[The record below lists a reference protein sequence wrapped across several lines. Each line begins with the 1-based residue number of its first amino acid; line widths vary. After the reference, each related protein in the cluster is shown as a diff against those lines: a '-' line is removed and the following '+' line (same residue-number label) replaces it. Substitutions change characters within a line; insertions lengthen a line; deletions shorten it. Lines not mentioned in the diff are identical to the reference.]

1 MYHETFSNSQ
11 IETNMNKVSEGKKLY
26 YKSYLLNKVSKY
38 RVLPVLHFRSVRL
51 NTSSGEKKCIDIK
64 IKGITYKFTQ

>member
-26 YKSYLLNKVSKY
+26 YKSYLL
-38 RVLPVLHFRSVRL
+38 
-51 NTSSGEKKCIDIK
+51 KCPNIEFFLFCI
-64 IKGITYKFTQ
+64 FVV